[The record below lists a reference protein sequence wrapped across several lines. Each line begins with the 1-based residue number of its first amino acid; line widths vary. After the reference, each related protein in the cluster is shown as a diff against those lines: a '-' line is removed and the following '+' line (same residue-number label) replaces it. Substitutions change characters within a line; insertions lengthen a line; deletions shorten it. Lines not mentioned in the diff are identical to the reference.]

1 MKIGSGREASV
12 ERDWVGIVAAQEK
25 WDGSM
30 ASFCRARSISYN
42 TFLYHRAR
50 IHKLRNRR
58 VLPKGSGALVPLT
71 RERGF
76 IPIRVEGANAIRL
89 RFPGGLVL
97 ESEVLPPAGWVV
109 EVAQRWNGEGESS
122 C

>member
-1 MKIGSGREASV
+1 MSKGNERRGRVDWE
-12 ERDWVGIVAAQEK
+12 WVGIVAAQEK
-25 WDGSM
+25 WGGSM

-50 IHKLRNRR
+50 IHKIRNRR
-58 VLPKGSGALVPLT
+58 LLLKGSGALVPLT

-76 IPIRVEGANAIRL
+76 IPIRVEGASGIRL
-89 RFPGGLVL
+89 RFPGGVVV
-97 ESEVLPPAGWVV
+97 ESEGLPPAGWVV
-109 EVAQRWNGEGESS
+109 EMARRWNGAGETL

>member
-1 MKIGSGREASV
+1 MKIGNDRAVGV
-12 ERDWVGIVAAQEK
+12 DRDWVGIVAAQAQ

-30 ASFCRARSISYN
+30 ASFCRARSIPYN

-50 IHKLRNRR
+50 IQKNRNRSL
-58 VLPKGSGALVPLT
+58 LPKESSSLVPLT

-76 IPIRVEGANAIRL
+76 IPIRVEGGGGIRL
-89 RFPGGLVL
+89 RFPGGLVV
-97 ESEVLPPAGWVV
+97 ESEGLPLAGWVV
-109 EVAQRWNGEGESS
+109 EIAQRWNGEGESS

>member
-1 MKIGSGREASV
+1 MKPERTGRV
-12 ERDWVGIVAAQEK
+12 DRDWVGIVEAQGQ
-25 WDGSM
+25 WGGSM
-30 ASFCRARSISYN
+30 ASFCRAQSIPYN

-58 VLPKGSGALVPLT
+58 LLPKGSGALVPLT
-71 RERGF
+71 RERSF
-76 IPIRVEGANAIRL
+76 VPIRVEGSAGIRV
-89 RFPGGLVL
+89 RFPGGLVV

-109 EVAQRWNGEGESS
+109 EVAQYWQGEGELS